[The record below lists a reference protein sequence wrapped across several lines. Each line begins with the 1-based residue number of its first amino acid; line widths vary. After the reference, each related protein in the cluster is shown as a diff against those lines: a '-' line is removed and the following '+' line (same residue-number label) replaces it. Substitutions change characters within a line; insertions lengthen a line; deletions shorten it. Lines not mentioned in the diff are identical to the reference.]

1 MMQKALYIG
10 ENEVM
15 NKRIL
20 KSAIIEIWKNTIIS
34 SAVLKVAFGPSI
46 LVTHRAELRGI
57 DSILKGEKYG
67 KNGRY
72 C

>member
-1 MMQKALYIG
+1 LSIFLIIYK
-10 ENEVM
+10 NEVM

-20 KSAIIEIWKNTIIS
+20 KSVIIEIWKNTIIS
-34 SAVLKVAFGPSI
+34 SVVLKVAFGPSI

-57 DSILKGEKYG
+57 NSILKGEKYG
-67 KNGRY
+67 KDGRY

>member
-1 MMQKALYIG
+1 MD
-10 ENEVM
+10 
-15 NKRIL
+15 
-20 KSAIIEIWKNTIIS
+20 
-34 SAVLKVAFGPSI
+34 FGPSI